1 MSLDHGELNTPLASR
16 YGKGGIDAA
25 IDRHIREQE
34 RLQRAENKRL
44 HAQRLAHREAEK
56 ARVKPTAED
65 VKGAQF
71 VRDTYGWHKVVRISA
86 KSVTVTTPYSWN
98 DRIPLD
104 RILEFRT

>member
-1 MSLDHGELNTPLASR
+1 MTLDHGELNTPLASR

-44 HAQRLAHREAEK
+44 QAQRLAHREAEK
-56 ARVKPTAED
+56 ARVKLTAED

-71 VRDTYGWHKVVRISA
+71 VRDTYGWHKVVRVSA
-86 KSVTVTTPYSWN
+86 KSVTVRTPYSWN